1 MMQPISRRTAL
12 KGLGT
17 AIALPWLEA
26 MTPSFLFADERR
38 GLTPPKRMAFFYV
51 PNGVM
56 MPDWKPTE
64 EGTNF
69 TLPATLEPLAP
80 FREQLLVLSGLT
92 CDKARANGDGPGDHA
107 RAMSAF
113 LTGCQARKTA
123 GADIR
128 AGVSVD
134 QIAAQR
140 IGHLTKFPSLELGL
154 EGGRQAGGCDSGYS
168 CAYSSNLSW
177 RSESTPMIKEIDPKL
192 AFERLFASEPKDE
205 AEAARQKRERYKKSI
220 LDFVTE
226 DANDLR
232 RKLGGNDQR
241 KVDEY
246 LSGIRE
252 LELRLARGGRNPS
265 QTGEFRGKRPPGV
278 PEDYAEH
285 AKLML
290 DVLALAFQG
299 DVSRISTFVLAN
311 EGSNRPYKSIDVPE
325 GHHDLSHHGGNKEKH
340 AKLRKINRF
349 HMEQFAYFLGKLK
362 AVREGDGTL
371 LDNCMLLYGS
381 GNGDGNR
388 HNHDD
393 LPVILVGSGGG
404 AIQTGRHVKFPRET
418 PLTNLYLAML
428 DRLGVPAE
436 RIGDSTG
443 KLSL

>member
-1 MMQPISRRTAL
+1 MTQPISRRTVL

-17 AIALPWLEA
+17 AIALPWLDA
-26 MTPSFLFADERR
+26 MLPRYSFAAAVVPKAL
-38 GLTPPKRMAFFYV
+38 PKRMAFFYV

-56 MPDWKPTE
+56 MPDWTPKE
-64 EGTNF
+64 EGADF
-69 TLPATLEPLAP
+69 KLPGTLEPLAA
-80 FREQLLVLSGLT
+80 FRDQLNVLTGLT

-113 LTGCQARKTA
+113 LTGCQARKTS

-134 QIAAQR
+134 QIAAQQL
-140 IGHLTKFPSLELGL
+140 GHRTKFPSLELGL

-177 RSESTPMIKEIDPKL
+177 RSETTPMIKEIDPKL
-192 AFERLFASEPKDE
+192 AFERLFAGEPKDE
-205 AEAARQKRERYKKSI
+205 ADAARQKRERYRKSV

-232 RKLGGNDQR
+232 RKLGINDQR

-246 LSGIRE
+246 LSGLRE
-252 LELRLARGGRNPS
+252 LELRLARAGRDPVRS
-265 QTGEFRGKRPPGV
+265 GERGKKPAGV
-278 PEDYAEH
+278 PNEYAEH
-285 AKLML
+285 ARLML

-299 DVSRISTFVLAN
+299 DLTRIATFVLAN
-311 EGSNRPYKSIDVPE
+311 EGSNRNYKSIDVPD

-340 AKLRKINRF
+340 EKLRKINRF

-362 AVREGDGTL
+362 AVQEGEGTV
-371 LDNCMLLYGS
+371 LDQCMLLYGS

-393 LPVILVGSGGG
+393 LPILLVGKGGG
-404 AIQTGRHVKFPRET
+404 TIATGRHVRYARET

-428 DRLGVPAE
+428 DRLHVPAE

-443 KLSL
+443 RLSL

>member
-1 MMQPISRRTAL
+1 MHQPITRRTLL
-12 KGLGT
+12 KGIGT

-26 MTPSFLFADERR
+26 MLPASLCAAPAAKSPR
-38 GLTPPKRMAFFYV
+38 RMAFFYV

-56 MPDWKPTE
+56 MPDWTPTS
-64 EGTNF
+64 EGKDF
-69 TLPATLEPLAP
+69 TLPGTLEPLAP
-80 FREQLLVLSGLT
+80 FKDQLLVMSGLT

-128 AGVSVD
+128 AGISVD
-134 QIAAQR
+134 QIAAQKV
-140 IGHLTKFPSLELGL
+140 GHLTRFPSLELGL
-154 EGGRQAGGCDSGYS
+154 EGGRQAGNCDSGYS

-192 AFERLFASEPKDE
+192 AFERLFASGPQNESD
-205 AEAARQKRERYKKSI
+205 AARLKREKAKKSV

-232 RKLGGNDQR
+232 RKLGANDQR

-246 LSGIRE
+246 LSGLRE
-252 LELRLARGGRNPS
+252 LELRLARGGRDTPRGERRG
-265 QTGEFRGKRPPGV
+265 QTPAGIPKDF
-278 PEDYAEH
+278 AEH
-285 AKLML
+285 ARLMF

-299 DVSRISTFVLAN
+299 DLTRVATFVLAN
-311 EGSNRPYKSIDVPE
+311 EGSNRPYKEIEVSD
-325 GHHDLSHHGGNKEKH
+325 GHHDLSHHGGNAEKH

-349 HMEQFAYFLGKLK
+349 HMSLFAGFLAKLRETK
-362 AVREGDGTL
+362 EGDGNL

-388 HNHDD
+388 HNHHD
-393 LPVILVGSGGG
+393 LPILMVGRGGG
-404 AIQTGRHVKFPRET
+404 TIPTGRHVRYAKET
-418 PLTNLYLAML
+418 PLTNLYIAML
-428 DRLGVPAE
+428 DRVDVHVEKL
-436 RIGDSTG
+436 GDSTG
-443 KLSL
+443 KLEV